1 MPIPSGGFEFERRG
15 LTSSKTHGRGG
26 YSCGPW
32 DLSGSRSSWMQNT
45 VLRCTCER
53 SACRRMFEIRPW
65 KSLVAR
71 VRLFWGSLS
80 DRGYKRGS
88 FIGLARGRPGGVVMS
103 HDRQN
108 LRPPAMQGS
117 SNSEFHP
124 SDLSFT
130 KRMKHSDNSGFR
142 RRGW

>member
-1 MPIPSGGFEFERRG
+1 MVAGDIPV
-15 LTSSKTHGRGG
+15 
-26 YSCGPW
+26 GPGIY
-32 DLSGSRSSWMQNT
+32 LVHVRVGCKIRYCAAR
-45 VLRCTCER
+45 V
-53 SACRRMFEIRPW
+53 SAPPAAEFEIRPW

-108 LRPPAMQGS
+108 LRPAAMQGS

-130 KRMKHSDNSGFR
+130 KRMKHLDNSGFR